1 MKFLKNLNL
10 FQKHKEKK
18 QKEREY
24 LAKLEQESQN
34 RNTVN
39 MLLLQKL
46 VMIYE
51 LKNTTVQHF
60 DYNGWN
66 RATAARVGT
75 QDGEHVYEIAHM
87 KEKNGYY
94 YAEIPN
100 GKTGQNLFGF
110 CDGDFQFR
118 DDKHNYMQAVY
129 DLVYSGSRGSG
140 ITDLMAKNIDQNLDV
155 KTLSIPESSKYID
168 VFQHLNKFL
177 PKTK

>member
-1 MKFLKNLNL
+1 MKFLKKLNI

-24 LAKLEQESQN
+24 LAKLEQELQD

-46 VMIYE
+46 VTIYE
-51 LKNTTVQHF
+51 QESTIVQHF

-66 RATAARVGT
+66 KATAARVST
-75 QDGEHVYEIAHM
+75 
-87 KEKNGYY
+87 KNGEFIYEVAHEKVKNGSY

-100 GKTGQNLFGF
+100 GKIGTNLFGF

-129 DLVYSGSRGSG
+129 DLVYSGSRDSG
-140 ITDLMAKNIDQNLDV
+140 IADLMNKKIDQNLDIN
-155 KTLSIPESSKYID
+155 TLSLPEKTKYID

-177 PKTK
+177 PKTR